1 MKHFSTK
8 KEYVYFY
15 IVIALF
21 VIEQIIAMCLWFK
34 AIFPPTF
41 QFLVTIPLFVFFI
54 IKKNKIFI
62 IFASI
67 GSFLISIPFTIF
79 MLVMNMGI
87 QSIEGALQVV
97 TDVLSISIFVI
108 STISFKNREIQESE
122 ESI

>member
-1 MKHFSTK
+1 
-8 KEYVYFY
+8 
-15 IVIALF
+15 
-21 VIEQIIAMCLWFK
+21 
-34 AIFPPTF
+34 
-41 QFLVTIPLFVFFI
+41 
-54 IKKNKIFI
+54 
-62 IFASI
+62 
-67 GSFLISIPFTIF
+67 